1 MTTTPETSATSP
13 DAPRRSGRARRKVA
27 SVYDEAARARELL
40 LSASPPTAP
49 APGRGGRARGSASA

>member
-49 APGRGGRARGSASA
+49 GRGGRARGSASA

>member
-40 LSASPPTAP
+40 LLSASPPT